1 MRAILLMP
9 KKSKNERKRTSSSEK
24 EMSFIKV
31 NFMEVKDMREFL
43 IGLMLMVVVAFVAGG
58 TQATVEGAGE
68 SEVASETELVLTPEE
83 FEQMR
88 LVYFDRCAGC
98 HGVLRKGATGP
109 NLTPAKMVPKGKRK
123 LTDMLWYGTAKGMP
137 GWGQK

>member
-1 MRAILLMP
+1 MRKYLIA
-9 KKSKNERKRTSSSEK
+9 
-24 EMSFIKV
+24 
-31 NFMEVKDMREFL
+31 FM
-43 IGLMLMVVVAFVAGG
+43 LMLAVAFVAGG

-88 LVYFDRCAGC
+88 QVYFDRCAGC

-137 GWGQK
+137 GWGQMGVMTKEETALMVKYIQNEPPIPPQWDIDRKSVV